1 MHIREHRFLK
11 LIVINVNKL
20 HSYKFNDDIFKKM
33 TVIPDDQEPLNMM
46 MFMDWSG
53 SMHSSFYETI
63 TQLFNLVFFCKQ
75 IKLPYKVYAFSD
87 RIA

>member
-1 MHIREHRFLK
+1 
-11 LIVINVNKL
+11 
-20 HSYKFNDDIFKKM
+20 
-33 TVIPDDQEPLNMM
+33 MM

-87 RIA
+87 RIAGRSYDEKKMTIGITKQVTKLWISLTCLSCLVQR

>member
-1 MHIREHRFLK
+1 
-11 LIVINVNKL
+11 
-20 HSYKFNDDIFKKM
+20 
-33 TVIPDDQEPLNMM
+33 
-46 MFMDWSG
+46 MDWSG

-87 RIA
+87 RIAGRSYDEKR